1 MGIYIG
7 VALLNRFLSF
17 GPRLIEQ
24 LKITEDSPIE
34 LRSRFKLRLLAL
46 AVVLPLPPLLL
57 LAAVESHLISRDI
70 GRVID
75 QWIPF
80 VDMGFGLLLAPAVL
94 FRSVAK
100 PPPPSGEDDDEG
112 GWTDPPPRPPHR
124 PRGGLPLPDASQS
137 RSRFRD
143 HGGPRTAPDSNRR
156 RTPGPSPLSPAR
168 R

>member
-7 VALLNRFLSF
+7 VALLNRFLSL

-24 LKITEDSPIE
+24 LKITEDSPVE
-34 LRSRFKLRLLAL
+34 MRSRFKLRLLVMAI
-46 AVVLPLPPLLL
+46 VLPLPPLLL
-57 LAAVESHLISRDI
+57 LAAIDFHLISQKL
-70 GRVID
+70 GSTID

-80 VDMGFGLLLAPAVL
+80 VDLGFGLLLAPAVL

-100 PPPPSGEDDDEG
+100 PPPPPNEDDDEG
-112 GWTDPPPRPPHR
+112 GWRDPPPGPPPRPC
-124 PRGGLPLPDASQS
+124 GGLPLPDASPS

-143 HGGPRTAPDSNRR
+143 HGGPRTAPDTNRR
-156 RTPGPSPLSPAR
+156 RAPGPSPLTPAR